1 MRLCPSN
8 FECSNALEG
17 LVQQLKES
25 LVGVAQQLPFSFS
38 LRASMVEIGSWVN
51 QTMHMGLSALI
62 VEDDAFTR
70 AMLTNAL
77 RANGVDVVA
86 AVAEATEAVRQG
98 DNLDIKVALL
108 DLHLGKGP
116 TGIDAA
122 YALRRKNP
130 LLGIVFLTSFD
141 DPRLLESNLPEL
153 PDRSHYLTKSS
164 VTDVESLIRV
174 LQDASDGRTSINTPL
189 KNNILN
195 KFSNVQLDTIRLVAQ
210 GLSNAEI
217 AKKRFV
223 TERSVE
229 ISISRAAKALGIG
242 ADAARNQRVHI
253 AKVVFRAIGR
263 SPFDDE

>member
-1 MRLCPSN
+1 MYM
-8 FECSNALEG
+8 A
-17 LVQQLKES
+17 
-25 LVGVAQQLPFSFS
+25 
-38 LRASMVEIGSWVN
+38 
-51 QTMHMGLSALI
+51 LSALI

-70 AMLTNAL
+70 AMLANSL
-77 RANGVDVVA
+77 RAKGVDVVA
-86 AVAEATEAVRQG
+86 AVAGATEAVKHGENQ
-98 DNLDIKVALL
+98 NIKVALL

-116 TGIDAA
+116 TGIDVA

-130 LLGIVFLTSFD
+130 ALGVVFLTSFD
-141 DPRLLESNLPEL
+141 DPRLLDSHLPEL
-153 PDRSHYLTKSS
+153 PEKSHYLTKSS
-164 VTDVESLIRV
+164 VVDVDTLVRV
-174 LQDASDGRTSINTPL
+174 LQDASDGRHPVNGPL

-217 AKKRFV
+217 AKKRYV

-253 AKVVFRAIGR
+253 AKVFFRAIGR
-263 SPFDDE
+263 SPFEDD